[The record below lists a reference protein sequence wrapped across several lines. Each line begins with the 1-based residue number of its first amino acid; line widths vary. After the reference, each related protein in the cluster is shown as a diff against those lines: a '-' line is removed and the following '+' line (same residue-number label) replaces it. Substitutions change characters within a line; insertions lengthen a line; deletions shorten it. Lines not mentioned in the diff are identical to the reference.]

1 MIGHL
6 THITFHRPVL
16 LAKEF
21 HYRWEWDLE
30 SSPRALWPLVA
41 DTNRFNR
48 DAGVPP
54 VEHVA
59 KEALHNVRRQL
70 RLFKLG
76 VAVEWEED
84 DEGQVFDRH

>member
-1 MIGHL
+1 M
-6 THITFHRPVL
+6 PVC
-16 LAKEF
+16 
-21 HYRWEWDLE
+21 
-30 SSPRALWPLVA
+30 
-41 DTNRFNR
+41 
-48 DAGVPP
+48 PP